1 MFACVCIC
9 LRMFQWRG
17 LSFYTV
23 CPWVVLS
30 LCNLHG
36 KISPRTSKISR
47 DNCLPGGP
55 FENPVR
61 RWVRLREKAAFSVN
75 GLKHFKNHVTS
86 FFSFKEHVAHEFE
99 PFESKPK
106 APLGQILH
114 LAPPMAVCHFHVIF
128 MWCPGESICQ
138 THALGRV
145 GTHVATLPRRQ
156 ARQFAEL
163 PPPRKVPVPK
173 PARRPFLQA
182 PLEIPWWQMTDA
194 HEDGK
199 KV

>member
-1 MFACVCIC
+1 VC
-9 LRMFQWRG
+9 LR
-17 LSFYTV
+17 
-23 CPWVVLS
+23 VL
-30 LCNLHG
+30 
-36 KISPRTSKISR
+36 
-47 DNCLPGGP
+47 
-55 FENPVR
+55 
-61 RWVRLREKAAFSVN
+61 AAFSVN

-145 GTHVATLPRRQ
+145 GTHVATLPRCH
-156 ARQFAEL
+156 
-163 PPPRKVPVPK
+163 V
-173 PARRPFLQA
+173 ARRGSSQSCHRRGRCRCRSPPGDPSCRRRWKFH
-182 PLEIPWWQMTDA
+182 D
-194 HEDGK
+194 DR
-199 KV
+199 

>member
-1 MFACVCIC
+1 M
-9 LRMFQWRG
+9 
-17 LSFYTV
+17 
-23 CPWVVLS
+23 
-30 LCNLHG
+30 
-36 KISPRTSKISR
+36 
-47 DNCLPGGP
+47 
-55 FENPVR
+55 
-61 RWVRLREKAAFSVN
+61 RLREKAAFSVN

-145 GTHVATLPRRQ
+145 GTHVATSPGAAVRRAATAAEGAGAEARQ
-156 ARQFAEL
+156 ATL
-163 PPPRKVPVPK
+163 PAGAVGNSM
-173 PARRPFLQA
+173 
-182 PLEIPWWQMTDA
+182 MTD
-194 HEDGK
+194 DRCT
-199 KV
+199 